1 MRGQAGGIKLMN
13 VFDKIIGKTVQY
25 STYIGTFALAA
36 VMMIIV
42 ANVILRVFGGIIA
55 GTYDLVETITVLV
68 ASFAL
73 VNTEYERKH
82 TVVDMLTTLLKQRT
96 QLWLDQFNN
105 CISFAYWITIAYATI
120 RVTIDKAVI
129 GERTDLLKVSII
141 PFRGI
146 WSFAL
151 VLMAVLVIYNV
162 YRNFRELRRIEP

>member
-1 MRGQAGGIKLMN
+1 MN
-13 VFDKIIGKTVQY
+13 LYDKIMDRLVEY
-25 STYIGTFALAA
+25 VTYIGTFALFA

-42 ANVILRVFGGIIA
+42 ANVIYRAFGGVIA

-73 VNTEYERKH
+73 TNTELAKKH
-82 TVVDMLTTLLKQRT
+82 TNVDMLIIYMKDKPRI
-96 QLWLDQFNN
+96 WLEQFCNV
-105 CISFAYWITIAYATI
+105 ISFAYWLTIAWATI
-120 RVTIDKAVI
+120 RVTIDKAAI
-129 GERTDLLKVSII
+129 GETTDLLKVSII

-151 VLMAVLVIYNV
+151 VLMALIVIYNI